1 MSVKALVEIEL
12 TNLTCMFIMNDM
24 NKAHEGYYIYGSYQT
39 VAWYKTKQEADAMC
53 RKMNYG
59 MEFGYYK
66 VIPSYN
72 KTTANKL

>member
-1 MSVKALVEIEL
+1 
-12 TNLTCMFIMNDM
+12 M

>member
-1 MSVKALVEIEL
+1 
-12 TNLTCMFIMNDM
+12 MFIMNDM